1 MKCVRRCRVRFGR
14 RSRKAPRTAAYK
26 ACLKRCRPGKSYR
39 KCRKACAKHNRV
51 SKLPKIRSP
60 SRKAISAAMK
70 GLKKQKKAKK
80 SRPETWEDVVRQS
93 RRLLKKTVRLRD
105 LVHKQ
110 VARHFDTKDVEG
122 RKYNGWWSIYDVLKG
137 VKPGAHYTGRAKEIA
152 ADVKQIMQPALAK
165 AADGPYGEVVNV
177 LKGADEAFSSKYT
190 RELGSPALDLTV
202 DPKFEGY
209 VEKPLPGARIKHVPY
224 NPKKPYDPSQ
234 HTWHKTPPLSR
245 LPEIRDETYDENL
258 SPIYAR
264 QFKIT
269 PRKAPAPEQPFNLR
283 TKNWDYP
290 QIPYTYPVT
299 MVSHDPRYKNPHVRA
314 PTPGFHTEWP
324 EFRFQQTATSADAAA
339 PAADA
344 AAPAPASQQPMTE
357 GTNDA

>member
-1 MKCVRRCRVRFGR
+1 
-14 RSRKAPRTAAYK
+14 
-26 ACLKRCRPGKSYR
+26 
-39 KCRKACAKHNRV
+39 
-51 SKLPKIRSP
+51 
-60 SRKAISAAMK
+60 
-70 GLKKQKKAKK
+70 
-80 SRPETWEDVVRQS
+80 
-93 RRLLKKTVRLRD
+93 
-105 LVHKQ
+105 
-110 VARHFDTKDVEG
+110 
-122 RKYNGWWSIYDVLKG
+122 
-137 VKPGAHYTGRAKEIA
+137 
-152 ADVKQIMQPALAK
+152 MQPALAK

-209 VEKPLPGARIKHVPY
+209 VEKPLPGARIKHVPF
-224 NPKKPYDPSQ
+224 NPKKPYDPSA

-258 SPIYAR
+258 APIYAR

-269 PRKAPAPEQPFNLR
+269 PRKAPAAAQPFNLR

-290 QIPYTYPVT
+290 QIPYSYPVT
-299 MVSHDPRYKNPHVRA
+299 MVSHDPQYKNPHVRA

-339 PAADA
+339 PAAPA
-344 AAPAPASQQPMTE
+344 AAAQQPMTE